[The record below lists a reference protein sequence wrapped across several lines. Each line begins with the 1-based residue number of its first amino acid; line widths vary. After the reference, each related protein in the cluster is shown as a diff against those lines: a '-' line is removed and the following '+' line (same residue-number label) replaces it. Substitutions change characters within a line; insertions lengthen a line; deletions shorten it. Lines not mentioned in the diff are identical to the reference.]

1 MVKQWLF
8 RLAKSRGMGKAVG
21 CAFRLCPWAIPGKKL
36 YCSKQILAMEHP
48 RPVYPHHVIISPRKH
63 IADLMTLGQE
73 KNGIYGTE
81 LWKAVTHLAGQYAA
95 YHGGFTLVANGG
107 TRQEVGQVHFH
118 LFTGQELVNDAVQE
132 MQEAG
137 EYSSDLIR
145 VYRPSKPEYDLHLLL
160 LPNIQSRGLG
170 QTMLTG
176 ELLAAALQT
185 LPALAAAQ
193 PLAENGYSLICQHRQ
208 GNDLQQP
215 TFHLISGKR
224 KSTAEST
231 TCYP

>member
-36 YCSKQILAMEHP
+36 YCSKRILAMEHP
-48 RPVYPHHVIISPRKH
+48 RPAYPHHVIISPRKH
-63 IADLMTLGQE
+63 IADLMALGQE

-81 LWKAVTHLAGQYAA
+81 LWKAVTHLAAQYAA

-118 LFTGQELVNDAVQE
+118 LYTGQEPVNDAVQE

-160 LPNIQSRGLG
+160 LPNIQSLG
-170 QTMLTG
+170 SEQTTPSVD
-176 ELLAAALQT
+176 LLAAALQL
-185 LPALAAAQ
+185 LPRLAGSY
-193 PLAENGYSLICQHRQ
+193 PLEENGYSLICQHRQ

-224 KSTAEST
+224 KSTAEPI